1 MIGGLKRCWIFER
14 LLADAFRFSRAKGC
28 VGFFCG
34 DRYDNN
40 DAMIRLED
48 FTILYN
54 ILLKCG
60 WIRELRK
67 KSLAKVSLLLVV
79 RNSLFLILLYYYLL
93 FLYFFLSDNEVIR

>member
-1 MIGGLKRCWIFER
+1 MLF
-14 LLADAFRFSRAKGC
+14 DFREQKV

-67 KSLAKVSLLLVV
+67 KSLAKVSLLLVI

>member
-1 MIGGLKRCWIFER
+1 MLF
-14 LLADAFRFSRAKGC
+14 DFREQKV

-60 WIRELRK
+60 WIRDLRK
-67 KSLAKVSLLLVV
+67 KSKVSLLLVV